1 MAKTQPPVALNEA
14 AEKLTAQYG
23 LLLEPGA
30 KLTHG
35 FIARAMVLASMPHSK
50 PKDFVFKRQNGDYSL
65 KMIADPETGLPYGS
79 IPRLVLA
86 WITTEAVRTKSRELT
101 LGKSLADFMR
111 QLDIEPTGGKTGSIT
126 GLREQIKRLFSTT
139 ISCTYSDKDRDAGIN
154 MLLVDKYDLWW
165 HPKDPEQSGLW
176 ESSLTLS
183 ETFFKEVTTSP
194 VVFYMEA
201 LKALRKSPMA
211 LDIYMWLT
219 YKNSYA
225 KKPVVISW
233 ESLQAQFGAGYPAT
247 PQGKQDFKRKFKEA
261 LKKVGVAY
269 PEARK
274 LKAEVDGLKFIP
286 GFSHVPK
293 SKELPQLEVTHKR

>member
-1 MAKTQPPVALNEA
+1 MKNKITPIKDTV
-14 AEKLTAQYG
+14 EKITTQYG

-50 PKDFVFKRQNGDYSL
+50 PKNTYFKRQNGDYTL
-65 KMIADPETGLPYGS
+65 KMIADPEIGLPYGS
-79 IPRLVLA
+79 IPRLLLA
-86 WITTEAVRTKSRELT
+86 WITTEAVRTKKRDLT

-111 QLDIEPTGGKTGSIT
+111 QLDIEPTGGKTGSIK
-126 GLREQIKRLFSTT
+126 GLRQQMKRLFATT
-139 ISCTYSDKDRDAGIN
+139 INCTYSDQDRDTGLN

-165 HPKDPEQSGLW
+165 TPKDPEQVGLW
-176 ESSLTLS
+176 ESSITLS
-183 ETFFKEVTTSP
+183 ETFFQEVTTSP
-194 VVFYMEA
+194 IVFYMEA

-225 KKPVVISW
+225 KNPITISW
-233 ESLQAQFGAGYPAT
+233 ESLQLQFGAGYPMT
-247 PQGKQDFKRKFKEA
+247 NKGKQNFKQKFAEA
-261 LKKVGVAY
+261 LKKVRVAY

-274 LKAEVDGLKFIP
+274 LEALTEGLKFIP

-293 SKELPQLEVTHKR
+293 SKNLKS